1 MRHFSSSI
9 SEEIVSAHCVVEG
22 TRRYDVSLR
31 ITHSA
36 LVAQCTCPRCADT
49 GSCKHIAAALLRL
62 EQQMKEV
69 SVTQV
74 MGTVKERRELMDAV
88 ADGSEEGI
96 LTKMKAN
103 RAVVA
108 RKHGSSRVQKIRK
121 YRNFKCGCLAGCHAS
136 G

>member
-1 MRHFSSSI
+1 MLLCVTQDFPTKLRASRASLKCAIYFCAVPKVRHFSSSI

-88 ADGSEEGI
+88 ADGSKEGI
-96 LTKMKAN
+96 LT
-103 RAVVA
+103 
-108 RKHGSSRVQKIRK
+108 
-121 YRNFKCGCLAGCHAS
+121 
-136 G
+136 

>member
-1 MRHFSSSI
+1 MKLTKTMIRGWCSNADYNRGRKYYLEHKVRHFSSSI
-9 SEEIVSAHCVVEG
+9 SEEMVSAHCVVDG

-31 ITHSA
+31 IAHSA

-96 LTKMKAN
+96 LTMSKEDL
-103 RAVVA
+103 
-108 RKHGSSRVQKIRK
+108 
-121 YRNFKCGCLAGCHAS
+121 LALLE
-136 G
+136 